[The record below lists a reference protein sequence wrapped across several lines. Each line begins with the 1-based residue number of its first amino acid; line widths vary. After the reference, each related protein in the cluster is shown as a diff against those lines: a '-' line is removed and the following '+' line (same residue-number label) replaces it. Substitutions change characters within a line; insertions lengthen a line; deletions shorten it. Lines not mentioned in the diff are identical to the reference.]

1 MTLCA
6 NNHLQL
12 AQNFPSDELPPTQLL
27 KSFQIATWISEVII
41 RILLMEKAKPMDE
54 QKDHKKKKHLN
65 QDLMHWSQKV
75 LQSPESAK
83 YLGTFSGNGQTYRL
97 RVNVQT
103 SFAKHIKR
111 LQVYSFNSLSELDT
125 VPVILLVMV
134 VNQDRISPNSTKNRR
149 LRNIGA

>member
-1 MTLCA
+1 
-6 NNHLQL
+6 
-12 AQNFPSDELPPTQLL
+12 
-27 KSFQIATWISEVII
+27 
-41 RILLMEKAKPMDE
+41 MEKAKPMDE